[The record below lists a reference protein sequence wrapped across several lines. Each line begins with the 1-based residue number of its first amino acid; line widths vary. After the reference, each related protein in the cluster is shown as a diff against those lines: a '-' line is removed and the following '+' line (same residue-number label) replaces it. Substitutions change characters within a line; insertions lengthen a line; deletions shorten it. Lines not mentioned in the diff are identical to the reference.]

1 MHVLIAD
8 DDRRLSRLLE
18 RGLEAEGHRV
28 DLAADGAEA
37 LALARQ
43 GGFDVI
49 VLDVMMPLADG
60 FAVVR
65 ELRDRADDTPVLMLT
80 ARGEVEDRVRG
91 LDLGAD
97 DYLVKPFDFD
107 ELLARLRALDRRR
120 SGAEGATLSAGPI
133 TVDLLKREARI
144 HERSLELTPTEF
156 RLLEFLVRHAGQAL
170 SRRRILAHVWGYAD
184 EPDTNAVDLY
194 IHYLRRKLGAAD
206 AIRTVRGV
214 GYRIDADA

>member
-60 FAVVR
+60 FAVAR

-133 TVDLLKREARI
+133 TVDLLKLSPKPASTTG
-144 HERSLELTPTEF
+144 RSS
-156 RLLEFLVRHAGQAL
+156 
-170 SRRRILAHVWGYAD
+170 SRRRSSGCSSSWCAMPA
-184 EPDTNAVDLY
+184 
-194 IHYLRRKLGAAD
+194 RRCRGAASWHTSG
-206 AIRTVRGV
+206 ATPTSRTPMPST
-214 GYRIDADA
+214 

>member
-8 DDRRLSRLLE
+8 DDRRLSRLIE

-28 DLAADGAEA
+28 DLAVDGAEA

-49 VLDVMMPLADG
+49 VLDVMMPVADG

-65 ELRDRADDTPVLMLT
+65 ELRDRGDGTPVLMLT

-107 ELLARLRALDRRR
+107 ELLARLRALGRRR
-120 SGAEGATLSAGPI
+120 SGGEASTLTAGPI
-133 TVDLLKREARI
+133 TIDLLKREARFRD
-144 HERSLELTPTEF
+144 EPVELTPTEF

-194 IHYLRRKLGAAD
+194 IHYLRRKLGDAE

-214 GYRIDADA
+214 GYRVDAEA